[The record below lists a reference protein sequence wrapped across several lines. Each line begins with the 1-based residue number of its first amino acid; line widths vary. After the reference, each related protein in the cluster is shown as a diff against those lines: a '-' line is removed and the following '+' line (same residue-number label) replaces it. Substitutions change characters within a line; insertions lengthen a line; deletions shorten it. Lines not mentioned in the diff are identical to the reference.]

1 MFLIG
6 SQSEVVSPKFLSF
19 IFLLDYLITECIW
32 DRTQNELSLKLLNLS
47 RTVLCIFLQTPS
59 LPFSFRDSVEA
70 ASDPGQVLYMYVV
83 LTGTRMVQESMDWS
97 RVTLFLSGMQN
108 IFCRGHKWARQQ
120 QEDTVEILS
129 YVFPEQFDAVV
140 KLEGHII
147 FLKMFF

>member
-1 MFLIG
+1 MVLLPLQITDQPKVTVGCKIKPLFLIRYVWRIGFANQYVCAIEIMYLNFPCVCTVIWKCFLSMFLIG

-83 LTGTRMVQESMDWS
+83 STGTRMV
-97 RVTLFLSGMQN
+97 
-108 IFCRGHKWARQQ
+108 
-120 QEDTVEILS
+120 
-129 YVFPEQFDAVV
+129 
-140 KLEGHII
+140 
-147 FLKMFF
+147 